1 MDSKLDLWGE
11 AAMHQTNGASYE
23 FFENLLPPPRY
34 VNADF
39 RFYPIVLSAPNA
51 RVKARLISNGSGV
64 NLRGGSRSWN
74 EVGTPVIFRV
84 GPDEFRFGEILERVS
99 HPILV
104 EGYLP
109 IPQIQYRHGAETYE
123 LEAFASTDPALA
135 ESGVVFVRFRLA
147 DTSFPLTPALSPG
160 ERESRSTGAG
170 VKGDAVGQTQVSVHP
185 LHAGEGRGE
194 GETRAVQDVGDP
206 EQRRAGGGTNGLVT
220 VEVDGKGLEFD
231 QTAGGVSVATLTTP
245 ESGAA
250 GKKID
255 KVIDPPSSDSGAA
268 SKGFDKVGA
277 SQVGY
282 LDSTWVWER
291 QRAHARV
298 ATNKFATLAIATRP
312 ISGKSLSLRSETNLY
327 DIERAKC
334 VATWKELLA
343 SGMDIETPEPLVNN
357 AWRNLIIQNFSLINS
372 NRMNYS
378 AGNQYEKMYAAESS
392 DSALPILWWGYK
404 KDFKRVLPVILD
416 LTDKRLPH
424 HFAGHKLANIPRF
437 YWQTRDAE
445 FVKAMR
451 PRWQKELD
459 LILNDRTT
467 ENGLLS
473 KENYCTD
480 IEVPV
485 YSFTADAQCWAALR
499 DMAPVLE
506 EIGDVA
512 QANRVREASV
522 QFKKDILAAVEKNTR
537 REIQPPF
544 IPMAFFHTED
554 IHDPIT
560 ETRLGSYWDLVANYV
575 IGSRLFAGSERELWL
590 PQYMEEHGGLFM
602 GLTRSA
608 AANHT
613 FWIGKNRTNPLY
625 GMRYIL
631 DCLRRDDVE
640 RVLVSFYGMLAHGMT
655 RNTFIGA
662 EGCSTEP
669 LDEGGRFFYCPP
681 NSSSNAQWLSV
692 LRSLLV
698 QDVDMNEDGQP
709 DTLRLLFGTPRRWL
723 EDGKKLRVERAPTAF
738 GPVSVFIEARLA
750 QGEVVAKVDL
760 PQRNRAQRVMLR
772 ARLPQGWHATSAMVG
787 SVELKPDEQGTVELT
802 QFSGT
807 VTVQFRVGKNQSR

>member
-1 MDSKLDLWGE
+1 MQPSFKAVSPIAGLLAPWFLAAAHAIEPTGVPSLDVAMESKRDLWGE
-11 AAMHQTNGASYE
+11 AGMRQSNGASYE

-39 RFYPIVLSAPNA
+39 RFYPIILSAPNA
-51 RVKARLISNGSGV
+51 RVKARLVSNGSGV

-74 EVGTPVIFRV
+74 EVGTPVTFRV

-99 HPILV
+99 HPTLP

-109 IPQIQYRHGAETYE
+109 IPQIRYRHGAEVYE

-135 ESGVVFVRFRLA
+135 ESGVVFVKFSLA
-147 DTSFPLTPALSPG
+147 GGIPDSPL
-160 ERESRSTGAG
+160 
-170 VKGDAVGQTQVSVHP
+170 GDV
-185 LHAGEGRGE
+185 R
-194 GETRAVQDVGDP
+194 DP

-220 VEVDGKGLEFD
+220 VEVEGKGMEFD
-231 QTAGGVSVATLTTP
+231 SKLGTIGVTGFGTR
-245 ESGAA
+245 
-250 GKKID
+250 
-255 KVIDPPSSDSGAA
+255 SSDSGAA
-268 SKGFDKVGA
+268 KEQIDKGFDKGFDKVGDKVEVG
-277 SQVGY
+277 QVVY

-291 QRAHARV
+291 QRAHTRV
-298 ATNKFATLAIATRP
+298 GTNKFATLAIATRP
-312 ISGKSLSLRSETNLY
+312 ISGKSLSLRSETKLY
-327 DIERAKC
+327 EIERAKC
-334 VATWKELLA
+334 VATWEELLA
-343 SGMDIETPEPLVNN
+343 LGMNIETPEPLVNN
-357 AWRNLIIQNFSLINS
+357 AWRNLVIQNFSLINR

-392 DSALPILWWGYK
+392 DSALPILWWGYE

-512 QANRVREASV
+512 QANHVREASV

-575 IGSRLFAGSERELWL
+575 IGSQLFAGSERELWL
-590 PQYMEEHGGLFM
+590 PQYMEQHGGLFM

-613 FWIGKNRTNPLY
+613 FWTGKNRTNPLY

-640 RVLVSFYGMLAHGMT
+640 RGLVSFYGMLAQGMT

-698 QDVDMNEDGQP
+698 HDLDIDEDGRP
-709 DTLRLLFGTPRRWL
+709 DTLRLLFGTPRRWI

-738 GPVSVFIEARLA
+738 GPVSVFIESRLA
-750 QGEVVAKVDL
+750 LGEVVAKVDL

-772 ARLPQGWHATSAMVG
+772 ARLPQGWHASSATVG
-787 SVELKPDEQGTVELT
+787 GVELKLDEQDTLELT

-807 VTVQFRVGKNQSR
+807 VTVQFHVRKNQSR